1 MPNRTPWP
9 HLDEPYLDE
18 FGHIDPDI
26 YKVAGELW
34 PAAENFSRLTLHDAP
49 AGLRLM
55 LKSASLVTRARSSE
69 RTNIQNLSSYL
80 YRTFKRL
87 ILEEL
92 EKENRHRRL
101 AAEAASALSPREEAG
116 TVTVDR
122 KILIQQLIGRMD
134 ASTRQVFELLILGHT
149 FDEIGLFIGKDGHAV
164 RTKYSKQ
171 IRKLIKKIGA
181 ENLLDDERLKNSV

>member
-1 MPNRTPWP
+1 MPSQTPWP
-9 HLDEPYLDE
+9 RLNAPYLDE

-26 YKVAGELW
+26 YQLAGELW
-34 PAAENFSRLTLHDAP
+34 PAAEKFSRMTLHDAP

-87 ILEEL
+87 VLEEL

-101 AAEAASALSPREEAG
+101 AAEAASALSPREETGA
-116 TVTVDR
+116 VTLDR

-134 ASTRQVFELLILGHT
+134 GSTRQVFELLILGHT
-149 FDEIGLFIGKDGHAV
+149 YDEIGLFVGKDGQAV

-171 IRKLIKKIGA
+171 IRKLIKKIEA
-181 ENLLDDERLKNSV
+181 ENLIADERLKNSV

>member
-1 MPNRTPWP
+1 
-9 HLDEPYLDE
+9 
-18 FGHIDPDI
+18 
-26 YKVAGELW
+26 
-34 PAAENFSRLTLHDAP
+34 
-49 AGLRLM
+49 M

-87 ILEEL
+87 VLEEL

-101 AAEAASALSPREEAG
+101 AAEAASALSPREETGA
-116 TVTVDR
+116 VTLDR

-134 ASTRQVFELLILGHT
+134 GSTRQVFELLILGHT
-149 FDEIGLFIGKDGHAV
+149 YDEIGLFVGKDGQAV

-171 IRKLIKKIGA
+171 IRKLIKKIEA
-181 ENLLDDERLKNSV
+181 ENLIADERLKNSV

>member
-1 MPNRTPWP
+1 MPNQTPWP
-9 HLDEPYLDE
+9 HLNAPYLDE

-26 YKVAGELW
+26 YQLAGELW
-34 PAAENFSRLTLHDAP
+34 PAAEKFPRMTLHDAP

-69 RTNIQNLSSYL
+69 RTNIQNLPSYL

-87 ILEEL
+87 VLEEL
-92 EKENRHRRL
+92 EKENRHQRL
-101 AAEAASALSPREEAG
+101 AAEAASALSTREETGA
-116 TVTVDR
+116 VTLGR

-149 FDEIGLFIGKDGHAV
+149 YDEIGLFIGKDGQAV
-164 RTKYSKQ
+164 RTKYSKR
-171 IRKLIKKIGA
+171 IRKLIKKIEA
-181 ENLLDDERLKNSV
+181 ENLLADERLKNSV